1 MAKGMNSEYK
11 KMIDKQ
17 YRDLMKHCQSHME
30 QVEKELPEPRENLH
44 ELLEKRGV
52 SRRDFVKWTS
62 AMTVALMLPPIFK
75 PLVAKAA
82 ENFSRL
88 PVVWLHFAECTGC
101 SEAFLRAS
109 YPNVDDILLETISLE
124 YHETLMAA
132 SGDQAEAC
140 LEKAIHDFEGKFIC
154 VIEGA
159 LPRGL
164 NGQYLRIGPKGKTGI
179 EIAKEVTSKAGAVI
193 CIGSCSAFGN
203 IQSANPNPTDSVSI
217 SKALGISTV
226 NIAGCPPNAVNFTG
240 TLLHYL
246 MFGGL
251 PALDGLGRPIWAYG
265 KRIHDYCERRP
276 HYDAS
281 EFVEEWGD
289 AGALKGWCLYK
300 VGCKG
305 PYTYANCGKVRFNDG
320 ISWPIMAG
328 HGCIGCTE
336 PDFWDTMAPLEKPLP
351 DKSLGFTDATA
362 DKVGIALTAATAA
375 GIAVHAAAS
384 VIRHRN
390 DDRVNKPED
399 LQEEKHD

>member
-1 MAKGMNSEYK
+1 MAKGNISDYK
-11 KMIDKQ
+11 KMIDSQ
-17 YRDLMKHCQSHME
+17 YKDLLNHCQSHME
-30 QVEKELPEPRENLH
+30 EVEKTLPETRENLH
-44 ELLEKRGV
+44 ELLKERGIT
-52 SRRDFVKWTS
+52 RRNFVIWTS
-62 AMTVALMLPPIFK
+62 AMTAALMLPPIFR
-75 PLVAKAA
+75 PMVARAA
-82 ENFSRL
+82 ENFSRI

-101 SEAFLRAS
+101 SEALLRSS

-132 SGDQAEAC
+132 SGDQAEKC
-140 LEKAIHDFEGKFIC
+140 LEDAIHHFKGKFIC

-164 NGQYLRIGPKGKTGI
+164 NGQYLRLGPKGKTGI
-179 EIAKEVTSKAGAVI
+179 EIAKEVCKEAAACI
-193 CIGSCSAFGN
+193 AIGSCSAFGN
-203 IQSANPNPTDSVSI
+203 IQAAKPNPTDAVSI
-217 SKALGISTV
+217 KDAIGIPTV
-226 NIAGCPPNAVNFTG
+226 NIAGCPPNVVNFTG
-240 TLLHYL
+240 TLLHYI

-281 EFVEEWGD
+281 EYVNEWGD

-336 PDFWDTMAPLEKPLP
+336 PGFWDTMAPLEKPLP
-351 DKSLGFTDATA
+351 DKSYNGREATV
-362 DKVGIALTAATAA
+362 DNIGIALTGIAALGIAAHATAT
-375 GIAVHAAAS
+375 VL
-384 VIRHRN
+384 RHK
-390 DDRVNKPED
+390 DDDQATK
-399 LQEEKHD
+399 QEVKHHE